1 MGGQK
6 HLTNCSNN
14 SSRTVLSLKL
24 IKVLFP
30 TVKEFPF
37 DIVLAELLAE
47 LAIPFAVLVRALW

>member
-1 MGGQK
+1 M
-6 HLTNCSNN
+6 
-14 SSRTVLSLKL
+14 LSLKL

-47 LAIPFAVLVRALW
+47 LAIPFAVLVRALS